1 MATTCC
7 QYGFDEWEQ
16 GDYETWMRLVSC
28 LVFSW
33 LGFCAGAAELVRVA
47 TYNVENYIL
56 RSNETRSIKAPE
68 SCAKVREHL
77 LAIKAD
83 VVALQELGGAEALE
97 DIRSGLKTAG
107 LDYEHSEIVYG
118 WDTNIQVGV
127 LSRFPIV
134 ARRPHTNESYLLQGR
149 RFQVGRGFLEVDIR
163 VNPQYTFTLMTTHL
177 KSRRQVAEGDEAEMR
192 EQEAILLR
200 EKIDARLNANR
211 DVNLV
216 VLGDFNDVRD
226 ARSTRAVLG
235 RGRTALIDA
244 RPAERNGDNLPNPIP
259 RYDPRNITWT
269 HFYGKEDSYSRID
282 YVLLSPGL
290 AREWVK
296 EECYVFT
303 APNWGL
309 ASDHRP
315 VVAAF
320 RAENQ

>member
-1 MATTCC
+1 
-7 QYGFDEWEQ
+7 
-16 GDYETWMRLVSC
+16 MRLSC
-28 LVFSW
+28 RVAVLLCLFSW
-33 LGFCAGAAELVRVA
+33 CASAAELFRVA

-56 RSNETRSIKAPE
+56 RSNETRSIKPPE
-68 SCAKVREHL
+68 SRAKIREHL

-83 VVALQELGGAEALE
+83 VIALQELGGADALQ
-97 DIRSGLKTAG
+97 DIQQGLKAAG
-107 LDYEHSEIVYG
+107 QDYAHSEIVYG
-118 WDTNIQVGV
+118 WDTNIQVAV

-134 ARRPHTNESYLLQGR
+134 ARRPHTNDSYLLQGR
-149 RFQVGRGFLEVDIR
+149 RFHVGRGFLEVDIR
-163 VNPQYTFTLMTTHL
+163 VNPQYAFTLMTTHL
-177 KSRRQVAEGDEAEMR
+177 KSRRVVAEGDEAEMR

-200 EKIDARLNANR
+200 EKIDARLAADGNAN
-211 DVNLV
+211 VV

-235 RGRTALIDA
+235 RGRTALVDT

-269 HFYGKEDSYSRID
+269 HFFGKEDSYSRID
-282 YVLLSPGL
+282 YILLSPAM

-296 EECYVFT
+296 EESYVFT
-303 APNWGL
+303 AANWGL

-320 RAENQ
+320 RPENN

>member
-1 MATTCC
+1 
-7 QYGFDEWEQ
+7 
-16 GDYETWMRLVSC
+16 MRVLSRTLVLC
-28 LVFSW
+28 LFS
-33 LGFCAGAAELVRVA
+33 LCAPGAELFRVA

-56 RSNETRSIKAPE
+56 RSNETRSIKPPE
-68 SCAKVREHL
+68 SRAKIREHL

-83 VVALQELGGAEALE
+83 VIALQELGGADALQ
-97 DIRSGLKTAG
+97 DIQQGLKAGG
-107 LDYEHSEIVYG
+107 LDYPHSEIVYG
-118 WDTNIQVGV
+118 WDTNIQVAL

-134 ARRPHTNESYLLQGR
+134 ARRPHTNDSYLLQGR
-149 RFQVGRGFLEVDIR
+149 RFHVGRGFLEVDIR

-192 EQEAILLR
+192 EQEGILLR
-200 EKIDARLNANR
+200 EKIDARLNGNR
-211 DVNLV
+211 DVNLI
-216 VLGDFNDVRD
+216 VLGDMNDVRD

-235 RGRTALIDA
+235 RGRTALVDT

-269 HFYGKEDSYSRID
+269 HFFGKEDSYSRID
-282 YVLLSPGL
+282 YILLSPAM

-296 EECYVFT
+296 EESYVFT
-303 APNWGL
+303 TANWGL

-320 RAENQ
+320 RPENN

>member
-1 MATTCC
+1 
-7 QYGFDEWEQ
+7 
-16 GDYETWMRLVSC
+16 MRLLYLLAALC
-28 LVFSW
+28 LFT
-33 LGFCAGAAELVRVA
+33 FYAPGADLFRVA

-56 RSNETRSIKAPE
+56 RSNETRSIKQPE
-68 SCAKVREHL
+68 SRAKIREHL

-83 VVALQELGGAEALE
+83 VIALQELGGADALQE
-97 DIRSGLKTAG
+97 IQQGLKSG
-107 LDYEHSEIVYG
+107 GVDYPHSEIVYG
-118 WDTNIQVGV
+118 WDTNIQVAV

-134 ARRPHTNESYLLQGR
+134 ARRPHTNDSYLLQGR
-149 RFQVGRGFLEVDIR
+149 RFHVGRGFLEVDIR

-177 KSRRQVAEGDEAEMR
+177 KSRRVVAEGDEADMR

-200 EKIDARLNANR
+200 EKIDARLNGNAGA
-211 DVNLV
+211 NLV

-235 RGRTALIDA
+235 RGRTALVDT

-269 HFYGKEDSYSRID
+269 HFFGKEDSYSRID
-282 YVLLSPGL
+282 YILLSPAM

-296 EECYVFT
+296 EESYVFT
-303 APNWGL
+303 TANWGL

-320 RAENQ
+320 RAEDN

>member
-1 MATTCC
+1 VKA
-7 QYGFDEWEQ
+7 
-16 GDYETWMRLVSC
+16 GDYQRWMRLIC
-28 LVFSW
+28 FLVILL
-33 LGFCAGAAELVRVA
+33 LGCAANAAELFRVA

-68 SCAKVREHL
+68 SRAKVREHL

-83 VVALQELGGAEALE
+83 VVALQELGGADALE
-97 DIRSGLKTAG
+97 DIRQGLKTGG
-107 LDYEHSEIVYG
+107 LDYAHSEIVYG

-134 ARRPHTNESYLLQGR
+134 ARRPHTNDSYLLQGR
-149 RFQVGRGFLEVDIR
+149 RFHVGRGFLEVDIR
-163 VNPQYTFTLMTTHL
+163 VNPDYTFTLMTTHL

-200 EKIDARLNANR
+200 EKIDARLNAGR
-211 DVNLV
+211 EVNLV

-235 RGRTALIDA
+235 RGRGALVDT
-244 RPAERNGDNLPNPIP
+244 RPGERNGDNLPNPIP

-269 HFYGKEDSYSRID
+269 HFFGKEDTYSRID
-282 YVLLSPGL
+282 YVLVSPGM

-296 EECYVFT
+296 EESYVFT
-303 APNWGL
+303 AANWGS

-315 VVAAF
+315 VVVGF
-320 RAENQ
+320 QAENK

>member
-1 MATTCC
+1 
-7 QYGFDEWEQ
+7 
-16 GDYETWMRLVSC
+16 MRLSYLVAVLLC
-28 LVFSW
+28 LFT
-33 LGFCAGAAELVRVA
+33 LCARGAELFRVA

-56 RSNETRSIKAPE
+56 RSNETRSIKPPE
-68 SCAKVREHL
+68 SRAKIREHL

-83 VVALQELGGAEALE
+83 VVALQELGGADALQ
-97 DIRSGLKTAG
+97 DIQQGLKSG
-107 LDYEHSEIVYG
+107 GQDYAHSEIVYG
-118 WDTNIQVGV
+118 WDTNIQVAV

-134 ARRPHTNESYLLQGR
+134 ARRPHTNDSYLLQGR
-149 RFQVGRGFLEVDIR
+149 RFHVGRGFLEVDIR

-177 KSRRQVAEGDEAEMR
+177 KSRRVVAEGDEAEMR

-200 EKIDARLNANR
+200 EKIDGRLAAGRDAN
-211 DVNLV
+211 VV

-235 RGRTALIDA
+235 RGRTALVDT

-269 HFYGKEDSYSRID
+269 HFFGKEDSYSRID
-282 YVLLSPGL
+282 YILLSPAM

-296 EECYVFT
+296 EESYVFT
-303 APNWGL
+303 TANWGL

-320 RAENQ
+320 RPENN

>member
-1 MATTCC
+1 
-7 QYGFDEWEQ
+7 
-16 GDYETWMRLVSC
+16 MRLLSLTVVFC
-28 LVFSW
+28 LFS
-33 LGFCAGAAELVRVA
+33 FCAPGAELFRVA

-56 RSNETRSIKAPE
+56 RSNETRAIKSPE
-68 SCAKVREHL
+68 SRAKIREHL

-83 VVALQELGGAEALE
+83 VIALQELGGADALQ
-97 DIRSGLKTAG
+97 DIQQGLKSG
-107 LDYEHSEIVYG
+107 GSDYAHSEIVYG
-118 WDTNIQVGV
+118 WDTNIQVAV

-134 ARRPHTNESYLLQGR
+134 ARRPHTNDSYLLQGR
-149 RFQVGRGFLEVDIR
+149 RFHVGRGFLEVDIR

-177 KSRRQVAEGDEAEMR
+177 KSRRVVAEGDEAEMR
-192 EQEAILLR
+192 EQEGILLR
-200 EKIDARLNANR
+200 EKIDARLTANR

-235 RGRTALIDA
+235 RGRTALVDT

-269 HFYGKEDSYSRID
+269 HFFGKEDSYSRID
-282 YVLLSPGL
+282 YILLSPAMAG
-290 AREWVK
+290 EWVK
-296 EECYVFT
+296 EESYVFT
-303 APNWGL
+303 TANWGL

-320 RAENQ
+320 RPENN

>member
-1 MATTCC
+1 
-7 QYGFDEWEQ
+7 
-16 GDYETWMRLVSC
+16 MRLSIY

-33 LGFCAGAAELVRVA
+33 LGICAVDAAELFRVA

-68 SCAKVREHL
+68 SRAKVREHL

-97 DIRSGLKTAG
+97 DIRSGLKTGG
-107 LDYEHSEIVYG
+107 LEYAHSEIVYG
-118 WDTNIQVGV
+118 WDTNIQVAV

-163 VNPQYTFTLMTTHL
+163 VNPEYTFTLMTTHL

-192 EQEAILLR
+192 EQEGILLR
-200 EKIDARLNANR
+200 EKIDTRLNANR

-235 RGRTALIDA
+235 RGRNALIDT
-244 RPAERNGDNLPNPIP
+244 RPAERNGDNLPNSIP

-269 HFYGKEDSYSRID
+269 HFYGKEDTYSRID
-282 YVLLSPGL
+282 YLLLSAGM

-296 EECYVFT
+296 EECYVF
-303 APNWGL
+303 AAANWGL

-315 VVAAF
+315 VVATF
-320 RAENQ
+320 LAENK